1 MRLVTVRLPNGE
13 LEVLATSL
21 LDETLHPTAEFEHFT
36 LCVAKL
42 RFEII
47 PFLIAILRG
56 HCTPPR
62 TNPTVQM

>member
-1 MRLVTVRLPNGE
+1 
-13 LEVLATSL
+13 
-21 LDETLHPTAEFEHFT
+21 LHPTAEFEHFT